1 MHCANM
7 ALGVAGTALVAAGI
21 GGMVF
26 GFFRGLLDER
36 AREGAGLLVFVLG
49 ITAIALGGWL
59 LRLC

>member
-1 MHCANM
+1 MSCANV
-7 ALGVAGTALVAAGI
+7 ALGVAGAALVAAGN
-21 GGMVF
+21 GGMGF
-26 GFFRGLLDER
+26 GFFRGLLDVR

>member
-1 MHCANM
+1 MSCANV
-7 ALGVAGTALVAAGI
+7 ALGVAGAALVATGV

-26 GFFRGLLDER
+26 GFFRGLLDVR

-49 ITAIALGGWL
+49 MTAIALGGWL

>member
-1 MHCANM
+1 M
-7 ALGVAGTALVAAGI
+7 ALGVAGGVLVAAGL
-21 GGMVF
+21 GGMVV
-26 GFFRGLLDER
+26 GFFRGLLDAR